1 MNTTLQASVASGNHV
16 TSPNF
21 APAPFDQKII
31 DINKASNELSFW
43 GIIGRAVFV
52 GPLIG
57 GLPYL
62 WAILPIPFAYLIG
75 AVPALIGGAC
85 FALWLRAG
93 RMPTT
98 MPSTMQGAA
107 FGALFGAVG
116 CIVAAIGLLFIS
128 TPPASFEAARLA
140 LEQARDVDR
149 YQGWL
154 FVLPHGIFAGFML
167 GGYLLHQ
174 ENKKIA
180 WVMKLQE
187 TKK

>member
-1 MNTTLQASVASGNHV
+1 MNATVQSKVKLDHHFA
-16 TSPNF
+16 SPNF
-21 APAPFDQKII
+21 ASTKFDQKII
-31 DINKASNELSFW
+31 VINKASDEMRFW
-43 GIIGRAVFV
+43 KIVGKAVLM

-62 WAILPIPFAYLIG
+62 WLIFPIPFAYLIG
-75 AVPALIGGAC
+75 AAPALIGGAC
-85 FALWLRAG
+85 FALWLRADG
-93 RMPTT
+93 L
-98 MPSTMQGAA
+98 PSTTQGVA

-116 CIVAAIGLLFIS
+116 CIVAAMGSLFIS

-140 LEQARDVDR
+140 LVQAIEADA

-167 GGYLLHQ
+167 GGYLVYQ

-180 WVMKLQE
+180 NAKTLRE
-187 TKK
+187 AKK